1 MGKKKIV
8 FFIRGRMD
16 ELEIGK
22 SYGHAATVNGGNTSG
37 GKICQQP
44 RREKQIMELF
54 MEVPDLPAA
63 L

>member
-1 MGKKKIV
+1 
-8 FFIRGRMD
+8 MD

-37 GKICQQP
+37 GKICQHP

>member
-1 MGKKKIV
+1 
-8 FFIRGRMD
+8 MD

-22 SYGHAATVNGGNTSG
+22 SYGHAAMVNGGNTSG
-37 GKICQQP
+37 GKICQHL